1 MTLETIKKPDADVN
15 GYTMSSKRLEHL
27 ASVDAMPHALRECVH
42 EFGLPI
48 VRTLV
53 KFGIN
58 DPRHIREI
66 VREIWL
72 GPRQEGQRTGALTTL
87 DVLMA
92 RGPVSSKM
100 LLRFLAD
107 NHLAIVSMVP
117 TRAMLD
123 ASIAEVSGGNVRC
136 TREEKHKR
144 RLEAAIR
151 AGAYR

>member
-1 MTLETIKKPDADVN
+1 MTLETIEKPDTDVN

-48 VRTLV
+48 VRSLM
-53 KFGIN
+53 KFGITE
-58 DPRHIREI
+58 PRYIREV
-66 VREIWL
+66 VREVWL
-72 GPRQEGQRTGALTTL
+72 GPRQHGQKSGAMATL
-87 DVLMA
+87 DVLLA

-107 NHLAIVSMVP
+107 NNLAVVGISP

-123 ASIAEVSGGNVRC
+123 ASMAEVSGGNVRC
-136 TREEKHKR
+136 TREEKHRR